1 MTSQWSKKSERRI
14 GIGRLSERAA
24 HQVMAVCSPSTGEGS
39 QVTAYPSL
47 IATHPRLLAS
57 YASLKRT
64 RSSVWVFHYS
74 PLIGSTPA
82 CKSKDACHAD
92 LWFRHAACSLLS
104 QSLFYI
110 CPARAGLCR
119 DQLIRPF
126 LIPLVD
132 GFHGQGRQRA
142 HHGKMVGAGQT
153 STTGYYSSRAAS
165 CPPKWRSSPSVR
177 SRSKTARPPQPPC
190 D

>member
-24 HQVMAVCSPSTGEGS
+24 HQVMAVCHPSTGEGS

-142 HHGKMVGAGQT
+142 HHGIIVSGTDADYHPSAT
-153 STTGYYSSRAAS
+153 R
-165 CPPKWRSSPSVR
+165 WRDANCRSIAMQRLLQSV
-177 SRSKTARPPQPPC
+177 SDQDPL
-190 D
+190 

>member
-142 HHGKMVGAGQT
+142 HHGIVVIM
-153 STTGYYSSRAAS
+153 SRG
-165 CPPKWRSSPSVR
+165 
-177 SRSKTARPPQPPC
+177 TAERPPRSEFVQAEASRGHWRC
-190 D
+190 FGFVG

>member
-1 MTSQWSKKSERRI
+1 MTSQWSKKRRRI

-24 HQVMAVCSPSTGEGS
+24 HQVMAVCSPSTGAGS

-47 IATHPRLLAS
+47 IGTHPRL

-110 CPARAGLCR
+110 CCL
-119 DQLIRPF
+119 LY
-126 LIPLVD
+126 
-132 GFHGQGRQRA
+132 
-142 HHGKMVGAGQT
+142 T
-153 STTGYYSSRAAS
+153 SDAA
-165 CPPKWRSSPSVR
+165 
-177 SRSKTARPPQPPC
+177 